1 MQGFRIIWKIL
12 ATIVNLATNQDPT
25 LWPGDDEFSRWNWG
39 VDQGD
44 EEIRHKDEHK
54 RRIRWMLG
62 SEVNCCWFQHVSNL
76 PYSRS
81 GCLFSSAGRT
91 PPLNKQ
97 WFLYQYCTKQYQIIP
112 LSMDIK
118 GPVYTLRW
126 PLHAAFTRESN
137 SEDAM
142 DGFPSWLA
150 SSIKI
155 HMLCQ
160 LQQLQ
165 DRMLA
170 HAECGSSPGDISP
183 NIMERFITMRRSHK
197 YSHLESFRS
206 EILQEIEW
214 LDLEISCKISV
225 CLAGASF
232 LHLTTSGE
240 NHQRFTTKAR
250 RGW

>member
-1 MQGFRIIWKIL
+1 M
-12 ATIVNLATNQDPT
+12 
-25 LWPGDDEFSRWNWG
+25 
-39 VDQGD
+39 
-44 EEIRHKDEHK
+44 
-54 RRIRWMLG
+54 
-62 SEVNCCWFQHVSNL
+62 
-76 PYSRS
+76 
-81 GCLFSSAGRT
+81 
-91 PPLNKQ
+91 
-97 WFLYQYCTKQYQIIP
+97 
-112 LSMDIK
+112 
-118 GPVYTLRW
+118 
-126 PLHAAFTRESN
+126 HAAFTRESN

-165 DRMLA
+165 DRMLG

-183 NIMERFITMRRSHK
+183 NIMERFSHK

-214 LDLEISCKISV
+214 LDLEISCKISE

-250 RGW
+250 RG